1 MCLSPPYYV
10 PHFPVHSKAIQYFL
24 TLLSTPRGPPARKS
38 SHCPSRFAFPCT
50 VVRLFRFQR
59 SLRITF
65 RESVVGSCMPADT
78 GTAVIWDFPR
88 HPGIVSQGCWDA
100 VCPRSSLLPQL
111 FAAASLPMSGCCTIV
126 QQQQVLPVQSV
137 HIGVKIQVK
146 ACEPPPGAAQPF
158 CRVVP
163 ALAAA
168 VGAASR
174 RSCIFFIRQSWLLLE
189 EQPPAAVASFLF
201 GPAVRSSFFKSYLI
215 AIPKM
220 IRTFSIVNQF

>member
-1 MCLSPPYYV
+1 MHASRYRYCCDMGFSTTSRNREPGMLGCGMPPE
-10 PHFPVHSKAIQYFL
+10 Q
-24 TLLSTPRGPPARKS
+24 PPA
-38 SHCPSRFAFPCT
+38 A
-50 VVRLFRFQR
+50 VVR
-59 SLRITF
+59 SSI
-65 RESVVGSCMPADT
+65 SAD
-78 GTAVIWDFPR
+78 V
-88 HPGIVSQGCWDA
+88 
-100 VCPRSSLLPQL
+100 
-111 FAAASLPMSGCCTIV
+111 V

-146 ACEPPPGAAQPF
+146 DCEPPPGAAQPL

-189 EQPPAAVASFLF
+189 EQPPPQLHLF
-201 GPAVRSSFFKSYLI
+201 YSAVRSSFFKSYLI
-215 AIPKM
+215 ANPKM